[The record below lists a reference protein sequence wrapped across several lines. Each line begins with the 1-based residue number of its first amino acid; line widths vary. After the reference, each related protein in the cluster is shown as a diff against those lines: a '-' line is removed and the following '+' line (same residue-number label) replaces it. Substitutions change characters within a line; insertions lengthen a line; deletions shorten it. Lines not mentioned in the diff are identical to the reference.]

1 MYRPEDPNKGLE
13 AANDMDAKQLT
24 GSVKV
29 AILTKA
35 VGADATRVILNRFSD
50 EERQLIAKLQSKLG
64 AVPRSLIDH
73 VAREFIE
80 TSGIPL
86 QLMGQSGDTKEAKEQ
101 AKESKK
107 GPPKSTLQAVQ
118 DIEPNQL
125 IQLIRDEHPQTI
137 ALILVH
143 MDPTVASEILARL
156 PDQVMTDVAFRI
168 ANLNKVL
175 SGMVKEVDKVFEEI
189 LKNKDH
195 VSSEDAGGVARLA
208 ELLNQIDGGT
218 VEQIIDEIEENDP
231 DLAEEIKQMMF
242 VFEDI
247 VLVDDKGLQKVL
259 RNVESQEL
267 AVALKAASE
276 EVKQKIFH
284 NMSQRAGEI
293 LKEEMEVTGA
303 VRMKD
308 VTDAQQKITRIV
320 QDMERKGELM
330 IAGRGGEEFVG

>member
-1 MYRPEDPNKGLE
+1 MDP
-13 AANDMDAKQLT
+13 KQLK

-35 VGADATRVILNRFSD
+35 VGPDATRAILSNFSS
-50 EERQLIAKLQSKLG
+50 EERNLIAKLQSKIGML
-64 AVPRSLIDH
+64 PKSLIDS
-73 VAREFIE
+73 VAREFVE
-80 TSGIPL
+80 STGIPIQML
-86 QLMGQSGDTKEAKEQ
+86 TKDENAQEANGDADTKKA
-101 AKESKK
+101 
-107 GPPKSTLQAVQ
+107 PPNATLAAIQ

-125 IQLIRDEHPQTI
+125 MQLIKDEHPQTI
-137 ALILVH
+137 ALILAH
-143 MDPTVASEILARL
+143 LDASVASDILGRL
-156 PDQVMTDVAFRI
+156 PDQIMADVAYRI

-175 SGMVKEVDKVFEEI
+175 AGMVKEVDKVFEEI
-189 LKNKDH
+189 LKNKDQ
-195 VSSEDAGGVARLA
+195 VSSQETGGVGCLA
-208 ELLNQIDGGT
+208 ELLNMIDGGT

-231 DLAEEIKQMMF
+231 DMAEEIKAMMF

-276 EVKQKIFH
+276 EVKQKIFK
-284 NMSQRAGEI
+284 NMSERAGEI

-308 VTDAQQKITRIV
+308 VTDAQQKVTRIV
-320 QDMERKGELM
+320 QDMERKGELI

>member
-1 MYRPEDPNKGLE
+1 MDP
-13 AANDMDAKQLT
+13 MQLK

-35 VGADATRVILNRFSD
+35 VGPDATRAILSRFSTD
-50 EERQLIAKLQSKLG
+50 ERNLIAKLQSKIGML
-64 AVPRSLIDH
+64 PKSLIDS
-73 VAREFIE
+73 VAREFVE
-80 TSGIPL
+80 STGIPV
-86 QLMGQSGDTKEAKEQ
+86 QLLTKDESASEEDKDKEAKKS
-101 AKESKK
+101 A
-107 GPPKSTLQAVQ
+107 PKSTLEAIQ

-137 ALILVH
+137 ALILAH
-143 MDPTVASEILARL
+143 LDASVASEVLARL
-156 PDQVMTDVAFRI
+156 PDQVMADVAYRI

-175 SGMVKEVDKVFEEI
+175 AGMVKEVDKVFEEI
-189 LKNKDH
+189 LKNKDQ
-195 VSSEDAGGVARLA
+195 VSSQETGGVGCLA
-208 ELLNQIDGGT
+208 ELLNMIDGGT

-231 DLAEEIKQMMF
+231 EMAEEIKQMMF

-276 EVKQKIFH
+276 EVKQKIFR
-284 NMSQRAGEI
+284 NMSERAGEI

-308 VTDAQQKITRIV
+308 VTDAQQKVTRIV
-320 QDMERKGELM
+320 QDMERKGELI

>member
-1 MYRPEDPNKGLE
+1 MDP
-13 AANDMDAKQLT
+13 KQLK
-24 GSVKV
+24 GSLKV

-35 VGADATRVILNRFSD
+35 VGPEATRAILDRLTT
-50 EERQLIAKLQSKLG
+50 EERQLIAKLQSKIG
-64 AVPRSLIDH
+64 ALPRSLIDG
-73 VAREFIE
+73 VAREFVE

-86 QLMGQSGDTKEAKEQ
+86 TLTQGDIEEDKDGGKEA
-101 AKESKK
+101 KK
-107 GPPKSTLQAVQ
+107 GPPKSTLEAVQ

-143 MDPTVASEILARL
+143 LEPSVASEILSRL
-156 PDQVMTDVAFRI
+156 PDQTMSDVALRI
-168 ANLNKVL
+168 ASLNKVQA
-175 SGMVKEVDKVFEEI
+175 GMIKEVDKVFEEI

-195 VSSEDAGGVARLA
+195 MSTQEAGGVGRLA
-208 ELLNQIDGGT
+208 ELLNHIDGST

-242 VFEDI
+242 VFEDL

-276 EVKQKIFH
+276 EVKQKIFR

-308 VTDAQQKITRIV
+308 VTTAQQKITRIV
-320 QDMERKGELM
+320 QEMERKGEL
-330 IAGRGGEEFVG
+330 IISGRGGEEFVG

>member
-1 MYRPEDPNKGLE
+1 MEIDP
-13 AANDMDAKQLT
+13 KQLT

-35 VGADATRVILNRFSD
+35 VGLNAVRPLLDHFSEDERELIMRLHKRLGNVPKVLADR
-50 EERQLIAKLQSKLG
+50 
-64 AVPRSLIDH
+64 

-80 TSGIPL
+80 STGLALGHSG
-86 QLMGQSGDTKEAKEQ
+86 KEQ
-101 AKESKK
+101 DNAKESPKKEK
-107 GPPKSTLQAVQ
+107 GPAGPTLEAIQ
-118 DIEPNQL
+118 DIEPVQL
-125 IQLIRDEHPQTI
+125 MQLIRDEHPQTI

-143 MDPTVASEILARL
+143 LESHVASDILGRL
-156 PDQVMTDVAFRI
+156 PDQVMADVALRI
-168 ANLNKVL
+168 ASLNKVL
-175 SGMVKEVDKVFEEI
+175 GSMVLEVDKVFEEI

-195 VSSEDAGGVARLA
+195 VSSQQTGGVAQLA
-208 ELLNQIDGGT
+208 DMLNQIDGTT

-231 DLAEEIKQMMF
+231 EMAEEIKQMMF

-267 AVALKAASE
+267 AVALKASSD
-276 EVKQKIFH
+276 EVKQKIFR
-284 NMSQRAGEI
+284 NMSQRAAEI

-308 VTDAQQKITRIV
+308 VTDAQQKVTRII
-320 QDMERKGELM
+320 QDMERKGEL
-330 IAGRGGEEFVG
+330 IITGRGGEEFVG

>member
-1 MYRPEDPNKGLE
+1 MDP
-13 AANDMDAKQLT
+13 KQLK
-24 GSVKV
+24 GSLKV

-35 VGADATRVILNRFSD
+35 VGPDATRAILDRFSS
-50 EERQLIAKLQSKLG
+50 EERQLIAKLQSKVG
-64 AVPRSLIDH
+64 ALPRSLIDG
-73 VAREFIE
+73 VAREFVE
-80 TSGIPL
+80 TSGISLNLL
-86 QLMGQSGDTKEAKEQ
+86 QADAEGDNEDAKEA
-101 AKESKK
+101 KK
-107 GPPKSTLQAVQ
+107 GPPKSTLEAVQ

-125 IQLIRDEHPQTI
+125 SQLIRDEHPQTI

-143 MDPTVASEILARL
+143 LDPGVASEILGRL
-156 PDQVMTDVAFRI
+156 PDQTMTDVALRI
-168 ANLNKVL
+168 ASLNKVQA
-175 SGMVKEVDKVFEEI
+175 GMVKEVDKVFEEI

-195 VSSEDAGGVARLA
+195 MSTQEAGGVGHLA
-208 ELLNQIDGGT
+208 ELLNHIDGTT

-242 VFEDI
+242 VFEDL

-267 AVALKAASE
+267 AVALKAATE
-276 EVKQKIFH
+276 EVKQKIFR
-284 NMSQRAGEI
+284 NMSQRAGDI

-308 VTDAQQKITRIV
+308 VTSAQQKITRIV
-320 QDMERKGELM
+320 QEMERKGELI